1 MEVKIMN
8 NIEALYIPYDRIM
21 TEFTEDKVK
30 SRYAHLYQELSNF
43 LSIYSLDKKLRID
56 QIALTHAVL
65 DYFTDISRLKKLHNI
80 KNVNEIKVCAYQCY
94 WLLRRHP
101 LQILDNTDSKE
112 AVVFANEKFVF
123 SKIAQ
128 HLLGIHLNDEIAEEH
143 QKSVISF
150 LDTLYYYLKFRECNP
165 QVLEM
170 FIVAFRAGEIVG
182 NNSKDKK
189 IEE

>member
-1 MEVKIMN
+1 MK
-8 NIEALYIPYDRIM
+8 NIEALYVSYDEIV
-21 TEFTEDKVK
+21 TEFTEEKIK

-43 LSIYSLDKKLRID
+43 LTVYSLDKMLRID
-56 QIALTHAVL
+56 EIALIHAIL
-65 DYFTDISRLKKLHNI
+65 DYFTDISRLKKMHNI

-101 LQILDNTDSKE
+101 LQIVNNTDLKE
-112 AVVFANEKFVF
+112 NVVFANEKFVF

-128 HLLGIHLNDEIAEEH
+128 HLMDSHLNDVIPDEQ

-150 LDTLYYYLKFRECNP
+150 FDMLYYYLKFRDCSP

-170 FIVAFRAGEIVG
+170 FIVAFRAGEIIG
-182 NNSKDKK
+182 SNYKNK
-189 IEE
+189 